1 VDGKKEGC
9 VVTYVVQRKGER
21 LPRRT
26 SLLMT
31 WLADLRMLGSLFLAR
46 FMVWRELRRER
57 KEKV

>member
-1 VDGKKEGC
+1 M
-9 VVTYVVQRKGER
+9 VTYVVQRKGER